1 MKKKICVITGSRAEY
16 GLLKWVMKG
25 IQEDPT
31 CSLQTLVTGSH
42 LSEAH
47 GSTYKA
53 IENDG
58 FHIDQKVEILT
69 NSDSSIDIA
78 KSMGF
83 GFIGLA
89 DALNK
94 LHPDLIVV
102 LGDRYEIFSAVSTA
116 LVMNIPV
123 AHLHGGEVTE
133 GAIDEALRHSITKM
147 SHLHFVATDEYRQRV
162 IQLGEHPERCYNV
175 GAVGLDSIKNLPLLS
190 KTDFETQ
197 INFKLTRKTALV
209 TYHPVTLE
217 SSTAESQFQT
227 ILDALDSTDNLN
239 IIFTHANSDK
249 DGKIINE
256 MIVKYVK
263 DNEHKSVEFKSL
275 GQLRYLSALKYV
287 DLVVGNSSSGII
299 EVPYYN
305 IPTLNIGDR
314 QKGRVAPISVLNI
327 QPNASE
333 IKIAINKALSAEF
346 LSDISKQDQL
356 YGDGNSTDKIMSVLT
371 ETKEVDLKKSF
382 YDLNLNS

>member
-1 MKKKICVITGSRAEY
+1 MKKIAVITGTRAEY
-16 GLLKWVMKG
+16 GLLKPL
-25 IQEDPT
+25 IQAIDT
-31 CSLQTLVTGSH
+31 NDSLDLQLVVTAMH
-42 LSEAH
+42 LSPEY
-47 GSTYKA
+47 GMTINEIIK
-53 IENDG
+53 DG
-58 FHIDQKVEILT
+58 FPIVKKIESLLS
-69 NSDSSIDIA
+69 SDSAVGITKSISLAMASFAETFDEQNPDI
-78 KSMGF
+78 
-83 GFIGLA
+83 
-89 DALNK
+89 
-94 LHPDLIVV
+94 IVI
-102 LGDRYEIFSAVSTA
+102 LGDRTEMLAAAIAA
-116 LVMNIPV
+116 NMANIPI
-123 AHLHGGEVTE
+123 AHIHGGETTE
-133 GAIDEALRHSITKM
+133 GAYDEGIRHAITKM
-147 SHLHFVATDEYRQRV
+147 SYWHFTSAEEYRQRV

>member
-1 MKKKICVITGSRAEY
+1 MKEIAVITGTRAEY
-16 GLLKWVMKG
+16 GLLKPL
-25 IQEDPT
+25 IQAIDT
-31 CSLQTLVTGSH
+31 NDSLDLQLVVTAMH
-42 LSEAH
+42 LSPEY
-47 GSTYKA
+47 GMTINEIIK
-53 IENDG
+53 DG
-58 FHIDQKVEILT
+58 FPIVKKIESLLS
-69 NSDSSIDIA
+69 SDSAVGITKSISLAMASFAETFDEQNPDI
-78 KSMGF
+78 
-83 GFIGLA
+83 
-89 DALNK
+89 
-94 LHPDLIVV
+94 IVI
-102 LGDRYEIFSAVSTA
+102 LGDRTEMLAAAIAA
-116 LVMNIPV
+116 NMANIPI
-123 AHLHGGEVTE
+123 AHIHGGETTE
-133 GAIDEALRHSITKM
+133 GAYDEGIRHAITKM
-147 SHLHFVATDEYRQRV
+147 SYWHFTSAEEYRQRV